1 MFKETKE
8 MKKFFKGRP
17 NHTITGYVIYE
28 HGQRERPIYI
38 CADRDQAIIA
48 VNRILFL
55 QHYIHYNL
63 WCEHRNLSP
72 NEDSWNLYV
81 EQNILQQDIDK
92 EYDIAKIEYTPE
104 MIASLFRM
112 FSGCVPMGLDFE
124 LDEEMDFFD
133 ESDPNLTPLQ
143 RKIAEAI
150 DQIYKDNED
159 LISGGQA

>member
-17 NHTITGYVIYE
+17 NHTFTGYVIYE

-63 WCEHRNLSP
+63 
-72 NEDSWNLYV
+72 
-81 EQNILQQDIDK
+81 
-92 EYDIAKIEYTPE
+92 
-104 MIASLFRM
+104 
-112 FSGCVPMGLDFE
+112 
-124 LDEEMDFFD
+124 
-133 ESDPNLTPLQ
+133 
-143 RKIAEAI
+143 
-150 DQIYKDNED
+150 
-159 LISGGQA
+159 